1 MGAQAIGSATV
12 IVSAKGAAR
21 WQAGHP
27 WIYRTDI
34 YDEPRDAAGI
44 VTRADRRGRPP
55 RPALYSPKSEIQPR
69 LPTRRREPPAA
80 ARGGG
85 RHPSAAAPPAGI
97 GATAPPLVHA
107 QG

>member
-44 VTRADRRGRPP
+44 VTVADRRGR
-55 RPALYSPKSEIQPR
+55 RHGQALYSPKSEIR
-69 LPTRRREPPAA
+69 LRPLTRAREPLDPPW
-80 ARGGG
+80 GGD
-85 RHPSAAAPPAGI
+85 RIRTAAAPRTGPH
-97 GATAPPLVHA
+97 ATAS
-107 QG
+107 